1 MFLLSSTLVRRKIKE
16 QKKIE
21 VPFFE
26 FWPKQFKRVQKTG
39 QDPFFRFAKVYG
51 TFEVLT
57 KKHVEKT
64 HPLGMTLRL
73 CGMSNALDSF

>member
-1 MFLLSSTLVRRKIKE
+1 MEHFSIGSTKNKGT
-16 QKKIE
+16 KKIE
-21 VPFFE
+21 VLFFE
-26 FWPKQFKRVQKTG
+26 FRPKQFERVQKTG

-73 CGMSNALDSF
+73 CGMSIALGSF